1 MPPSRRTAIG
11 AALTALAAPVAGCT
25 TLGGA
30 DDGEDRSPTPDGGG
44 TGSPTPDDEVAF
56 EARLRGPGMDRR
68 LFDGRDVA
76 SVGSVRDRTGSAGLP
91 VTLTDEATAD
101 VAERFRAA
109 GVPGDPDGFEVVQV
123 HDGEA
128 VGRFGI
134 APGLVEA
141 TADGEWEGRLL
152 LTVAR
157 RERAVELRQTL
168 ADDGG

>member
-1 MPPSRRTAIG
+1 MPPSRRTAMG
-11 AALTALAAPVAGCT
+11 AALTALAAPIAGCT

-30 DDGEDRSPTPDGGG
+30 DDGNGASTPDDGG
-44 TGSPTPDDEVAF
+44 TGSPAPDDGGTFEV
-56 EARLRGPGMDRR
+56 RLRGPWTDRR
-68 LFDGRDVA
+68 LFDGSEVA

-91 VTLTDEATAD
+91 VTLTDEASAD
-101 VAERFRAA
+101 VAERFRAV
-109 GVPGDPDGFEVVQV
+109 GVPGTSDEFEVVQF

-141 TADGEWEGRLL
+141 IADGEWDGRLL
-152 LTVAR
+152 LTFGG
-157 RERAVELRQTL
+157 REQAVDLRETL